1 MIILYIGHVPKVIL
15 LKLYLDMV
23 TSSRADKVTTCIP
36 WMLSWRMQMGV
47 NSLVLATLAV
57 RIRSQPYLQHS
68 DFLG

>member
-1 MIILYIGHVPKVIL
+1 MMILYIGHVPKVIL

-23 TSSRADKVTTCIP
+23 PSSRADKVTTCIP

-57 RIRSQPYLQHS
+57 RIRSQPHLQHS